1 MPARLK
7 KTRKLRGHV
16 SNGYGRVGKHRKHP
30 GGRGYSGGEHHE
42 RINMFRYHPGLYG
55 KRGIRVF
62 RLHKNREHCESVNL
76 DRLWSLLSEEA
87 RNKFSVDKTKA
98 AVIDVTKAGF
108 QKVLGRGRLPNIPV
122 VIKARFFSKTAERR
136 IKAIGGACVLTA

>member
-87 RNKFSVDKTKA
+87 RKKFSADKSKA

-122 VIKARFFSKTAERR
+122 VIKAKFFSKTAERR

>member
-1 MPARLK
+1 MAARLR

-42 RINMFRYHPGLYG
+42 RINMWRFHPGHYG

-62 RLHKNREHCESVNL
+62 RLHKNRTHCESINI
-76 DRLWSLLSEEA
+76 DRLWSLLSDEA
-87 RNKFSVDKTKA
+87 QKKFSADKTKA
-98 AVIDVTKAGF
+98 PVIDITKAGF
-108 QKVLGRGRLPNIPV
+108 QKVLGRGRLPAVPV
-122 VIKARFFSKTAERR
+122 VIKAKYFSKTAERR
-136 IKAIGGACVLTA
+136 IRAIGGACVLTA

>member
-1 MPARLK
+1 MTTSIR

-16 SNGYGRVGKHRKHP
+16 SMGYGRVGKHRKHP
-30 GGRGYSGGEHHE
+30 SGRGYAGGEHYQ
-42 RINMFRYHPGLYG
+42 RINMIRYHPGYFG

-62 RLHKNREHCESVNL
+62 RLHKNREFCESVNL
-76 DRLWSLLSEEA
+76 DKLWTLLSDEA
-87 RNKFSVDKTKA
+87 QKKFLNDKSKA

-108 QKVLGRGRLPNIPV
+108 QKVLGRGRLPAVPV
-122 VIKARFFSKTAERR
+122 VVKAKFFSKTAERR